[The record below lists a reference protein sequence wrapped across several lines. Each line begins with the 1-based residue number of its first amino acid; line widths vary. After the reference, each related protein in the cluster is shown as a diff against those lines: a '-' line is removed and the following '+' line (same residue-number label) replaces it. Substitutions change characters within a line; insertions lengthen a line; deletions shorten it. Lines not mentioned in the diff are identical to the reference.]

1 MAPRQLINSVALG
14 FRNRPDCAAFVE
26 FMLETIANTFTQLI
40 DKDRLGK
47 ELGKELSDSQQAILT
62 LVMLDHKITIKEL
75 AAQLGIS
82 TTAVENNIKKLR
94 ELALLERKGGRKD
107 GFWQIN
113 N

>member
-1 MAPRQLINSVALG
+1 
-14 FRNRPDCAAFVE
+14 
-26 FMLETIANTFTQLI
+26 MLKAIANTLTQLI
-40 DKDRLGK
+40 DQAGLDKDLGE
-47 ELGKELSDSQQAILT
+47 ELTTNQQAILS
-62 LVMLDHKITIKEL
+62 LVILDHKITIKEL

-94 ELALLERKGGRKD
+94 ELALLVRKGGRKD

>member
-1 MAPRQLINSVALG
+1 MLKIITNTLTQFIDQAGLG
-14 FRNRPDCAAFVE
+14 KG
-26 FMLETIANTFTQLI
+26 LG
-40 DKDRLGK
+40 KSLGK
-47 ELGKELSDSQQAILT
+47 ELTTNQQAILS
-62 LVMLDHKITIKEL
+62 LVMYDHKITIKEL

-107 GFWQIN
+107 GFEQIN